1 MSSAFHPH
9 KSHWESEMKLHP
21 DKPQL
26 WLAMIKAFF
35 PIQLPMYL
43 PFAIVTTCKIVQAHV
58 GIKGLIHVLD
68 RGGPAR
74 EVSCRVSRVSGKQ
87 HLCLFLPH
95 SSTVGLRVRRCNRV
109 YGLDHAHA
117 SPPGKYYSC
126 YTMLFMLRSF
136 LPRRVGVLV
145 SSVGLPPHP
154 TFAICLNTPKSLTI

>member
-1 MSSAFHPH
+1 MSSAFYPH

-43 PFAIVTTCKIVQAHV
+43 PFVIVTTCKIVQAHV

-109 YGLDHAHA
+109 YGLGHAHA
-117 SPPGKYYSC
+117 SPPGKD
-126 YTMLFMLRSF
+126 LFMLHDAVHVAIVFTKASRSPRLICSTPPPSDICY
-136 LPRRVGVLV
+136 LP
-145 SSVGLPPHP
+145 
-154 TFAICLNTPKSLTI
+154 